1 MKIKFLIETLG
12 CKVNQYESEALR
24 EALIKEGYEEAGHG
38 QIPDL
43 AIFNTC
49 CVTHLAERKSRQTI
63 RKYAR
68 MVPKPRIVVLGCY
81 PQIAEND
88 IKKIDGVDIVIGA
101 CDKGRLIKLLKKN
114 ETDEIGVYIN
124 PITREEPYD
133 DLCLTENNDKTRAF
147 IKIQDGC
154 DNFCSYCIIPYT
166 RGRIRSRSL
175 DSILKEAELLAE
187 RGYREVVL
195 IGIQSAFYG
204 NDLDKDIE
212 LVDVVESVAKID
224 AIERVRLGS
233 AEPTYFTMERLERL
247 SDIQEF
253 CPHFHLSL
261 QSGSDS
267 VLKAMNRKYTTEQYS
282 EIMRDIRI
290 KFDNPAITTDLIVGF
305 PGETDENFEETL
317 TFIRK
322 MAFKDVHV
330 FRYSKREGTVAAKM
344 QNHVNPKIAKKRSL
358 AAIACASECAK
369 DFMESQIG
377 RVEDVLF
384 ENVSESEIWDGH
396 AMNFTK
402 VRTESKETL
411 SGIIRQVRLIC
422 MDDDAIWGEII

>member
-1 MKIKFLIETLG
+1 MKTRFLIETLG

-24 EALIKEGYEEAGHG
+24 EALIKEGYAEAGHG

-49 CVTHLAERKSRQTI
+49 CVTHLAERKSRQAI

-68 MVPKPRIVVLGCY
+68 MVPKPQIVVLGCY

-88 IKKIDGVDIVIGA
+88 IKKIDGVDIVMGA
-101 CDKGRLIKLLKKN
+101 CDKGRLIDLLKKE
-114 ETDEIGVYIN
+114 ETGIHIN
-124 PITREEPYD
+124 PINEGEPYD
-133 DLCLTENNDKTRAF
+133 DLCLEDNNDKTRAF

-166 RGRIRSRSL
+166 RGRIRSRAL
-175 DSILKEAELLAE
+175 ESILKEAALLAR

-204 NDLDKDIE
+204 RDLDKDIE
-212 LVDVVESVAKID
+212 LVDVIESVAGIKG
-224 AIERVRLGS
+224 IERVRLGS
-233 AEPTYFTMERLERL
+233 AEPTYFTAERLDRL
-247 SDIQEF
+247 SGICEF

-267 VLKAMNRKYTTEQYS
+267 VLKAMNRKYTTERYS
-282 EIMRDIRI
+282 EIINDIKI
-290 KFDNPAITTDLIVGF
+290 KFENPAVTTDLIVGF

-317 TFIRK
+317 SFIRR

-330 FRYSKREGTVAAKM
+330 FRYSKREGTAAAKM
-344 QNHVNPKIAKKRSL
+344 QHHVNPTIAKKRSL
-358 AAIACASECAK
+358 SAIACASECAK
-369 DFMESQIG
+369 DFMEAQIG

-384 ENVSESEIWDGH
+384 ETASENGIFGGH
-396 AMNFTK
+396 SMNFTK

-411 SGIIRQVRLIC
+411 SGTIRQVRLIR
-422 MDDDAIWGEII
+422 MDEDAIWGEIV

>member
-68 MVPKPRIVVLGCY
+68 MVPKPRVAVLGCY

-88 IKKIDGVDIVIGA
+88 IKKIDGVDIVMGA
-101 CDKGRLIKLLKKN
+101 CDKGRLIGLLNKE
-114 ETDEIGVYIN
+114 ETGIHIN
-124 PITREEPYD
+124 PIDGGEPYD
-133 DLCLTENNDKTRAF
+133 DLCLEDNNDKTRAF

-166 RGRIRSRSL
+166 RGRIRSRVL
-175 DSILKEAELLAE
+175 ESILKEAELLVE

-204 NDLDKDIE
+204 RDLDKDIE
-212 LVDVVESVAKID
+212 LVDVVESVAAIKG
-224 AIERVRLGS
+224 IERVRLGS
-233 AEPTYFTMERLERL
+233 AEPTYFTSERLDRL
-247 SDIQEF
+247 SLIGEF
-253 CPHFHLSL
+253 CPHFHLSI

-267 VLKAMNRKYTTEQYS
+267 VLKAMNRKYTTGRYS
-282 EIMRDIRI
+282 EIINDIKT
-290 KFDNPAITTDLIVGF
+290 KFDNPAVTTDLIVGF

-317 TFIRK
+317 AFIRK

-330 FRYSKREGTVAAKM
+330 FRYSKREGTAAAKM

-402 VRTESKETL
+402 VRTESKEKL
-411 SGIIRQVRLIC
+411 SGTIRQVRLIC
-422 MDDDAIWGEII
+422 MDDDAIWGEIV